1 MSRERILPHQPLP
14 NAHPA
19 SDREDEE
26 IEDRRRAREQASE
39 EEGENRYY
47 EGTL

>member
-1 MSRERILPHQPLP
+1 MERIQPNQPLP

-26 IEDRRRAREQASE
+26 QEAKREKREQASE
-39 EEGENRYY
+39 DEGEARYY